1 MEHYRLLD
9 EGVYREVHPTS
20 YGCLSCEIPARE
32 SYGS

>member
-9 EGVYREVHPTS
+9 EEVYRGVYPTS